1 MLELYHTAT
10 STCSQKVRMTLA
22 EKGVAFVSRNVNL
35 RLNENLSPEY
45 LKLNPN
51 GVVPT
56 LVHDG
61 NVILDSSVICEYLDE
76 VFPQPRLGPDD
87 AVGRAHMR
95 KWLRFLEEVPTAAI
109 RVPTFHMALK
119 PFEGVDQETFRAQ
132 RADIRPLRKHFYRK
146 MKSNGFSP
154 DEIEASL
161 DQLDLTLRR
170 MEEALANGPWL
181 MGQQFSLADI
191 VVIPTIDRLD
201 DLGMAHMWQGY
212 PGVADWYARIK
223 VRPSYAAAFHS
234 GSRISQSG
242 VTIAPLGDGISQP
255 AARR

>member
-10 STCSQKVRMTLA
+10 STCSQKVRVTLA
-22 EKGVAFVSRNVNL
+22 EKRLDFISRNINL
-35 RLNENLSPEY
+35 RLNENLAPEY

-56 LVHDG
+56 LIHDG

-76 VFPQPRLGPDD
+76 VFPQPRLGPDN

-95 KWLRFLEEVPTAAI
+95 KWLRFIEEVPTAAI

-119 PFEGVDQETFRAQ
+119 PFEGVDQETYRAE

-146 MKSNGFSP
+146 MGAKGFSP
-154 DEIEASL
+154 EEVEASL
-161 DQLDLTLRR
+161 ENLDLTLRR
-170 MEEALANGPWL
+170 MEEALTKGDWPWL
-181 MGQQFSLADI
+181 MGHQFSLADI
-191 VVIPTIDRLD
+191 AVLPTLDRLD
-201 DLGMAHMWQGY
+201 DLGMAKMWSGH
-212 PGVADWYARIK
+212 PRVADWYARIK
-223 VRPSYAAAFHS
+223 ARPSYAAAFYP

-242 VTIAPLGDGISQP
+242 VTIAPLAKANS
-255 AARR
+255 